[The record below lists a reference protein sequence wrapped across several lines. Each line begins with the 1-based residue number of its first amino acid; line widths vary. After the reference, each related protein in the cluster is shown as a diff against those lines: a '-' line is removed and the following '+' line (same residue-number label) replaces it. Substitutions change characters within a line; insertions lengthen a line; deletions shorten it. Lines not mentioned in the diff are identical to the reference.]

1 MRRLIKTAVVATA
14 LMLAAGCST
23 SNQPGTSPQTSAP
36 APATSAATPS
46 ADPGAANATIMQPT
60 TNTEQLHLAYVP
72 VVMNTS
78 YEMVLAGI
86 KEEIDAN
93 GGESWATLT
102 VQAPSSNNSTLQEQ
116 PNILEALMQQDIDA
130 IIMATE
136 DQEAMLPYIRAAS
149 EKGIPI
155 FLFNMATLSENDPYY
170 VTCVTFD
177 QYQASYQIGE
187 WANQNLT
194 EPTEVAVLQGFPG
207 IVNTQRLDGFMDAI
221 KDNANLKV
229 VASQQADWTRA
240 KGQSVTENIL
250 QANPDVGFIY
260 GLYDEMALGA
270 VAAVKAA
277 GKLDQIKIAGYDNTK
292 DGRQSILAGELTVTV
307 DTGSKAMG
315 TLVTQAVKQFVQ
327 LGQPVDRLINVPTT
341 VYDQSNMDTFD
352 PNNYEYVPPKK

>member
-1 MRRLIKTAVVATA
+1 MKRLIRGLVAATIPLA
-14 LMLAAGCST
+14 LLAGCST
-23 SNQPGTSPQTSAP
+23 SNQPGAASTAPSSGGSASES
-36 APATSAATPS
+36 ATSGTL
-46 ADPGAANATIMQPT
+46 MKPT
-60 TNTEQLHLAYVP
+60 TKTGPLHLAYVP

-86 KEEIDAN
+86 KEEIDKN

-102 VQAPSSNNSTLQEQ
+102 VQAPSSNTATLQEQ
-116 PNILEALMQQDIDA
+116 PSILETLSQQNIDA

-136 DQEAMLPYIRAAS
+136 DQEAMLPYIKEVS
-149 EKGIPI
+149 EKGIPV
-155 FLFNMATLSENDPYY
+155 FLFNMATLSENDQYY

-177 QYQASYQIGE
+177 QYGASHQIGE
-187 WANQNLT
+187 WANKT
-194 EPTEVAVLQGFPG
+194 FTSPTKVAVLQGFPG
-207 IVNTQRLDGFMDAI
+207 VVNDQRLNGFMDAI
-221 KDNANLKV
+221 KGNSNLSV

-240 KGQSVTENIL
+240 KGQTVTENIL

-292 DGRQSILAGELTVTV
+292 DGRQSILNGELTATV

-315 TLVTQAVKQFVQ
+315 TLVLQAVKKFVQ
-327 LGQPVDRLINVPTT
+327 DGQTVDRKIDVPTT
-341 VYDQSNMDTFD
+341 VYDKSNMNTFD
-352 PNNYEYVPPKK
+352 PKNYEYVPPGK

>member
-1 MRRLIKTAVVATA
+1 MKRLVSSV
-14 LMLAAGCST
+14 LAAIAPVVLVAGCAT
-23 SNQPGTSPQTSAP
+23 SNQAPPSAAGTETSAAPTGSAP
-36 APATSAATPS
+36 AGGTL
-46 ADPGAANATIMQPT
+46 MQPT
-60 TNTEQLHLAYVP
+60 TKTDQLHIAYVP

-102 VQAPSSNNSTLQEQ
+102 VQAPSSNTATLQEQ
-116 PNILEALMQQDIDA
+116 PNILEALTQQDIDA
-130 IIMATE
+130 IILATE
-136 DQEAMLPYIRAAS
+136 DQEAMLPHIKAAS
-149 EKGIPI
+149 EKGIPV
-155 FLFNMATLSENDPYY
+155 FLFNMATLSENDEYY

-187 WANQNLT
+187 WANEHFT
-194 EPTEVAVLQGFPG
+194 APTEVAVLEGFPG
-207 IVNTQRLDGFMDAI
+207 IVNTQRLEGFMDAV

-240 KGQSVTENIL
+240 KGQSVTENLL

-277 GKLDQIKIAGYDNTK
+277 DKLDQVKIAGYDNTK

-315 TLVTQAVKQFVQ
+315 TLVMQAVKQFVQ
-327 LGQPVDRLINVPTT
+327 EGKAVDRAIDVPTT
-341 VYDQSNMDTFD
+341 VYDQANMDTFD
-352 PNNYEYVPPKK
+352 PANYEYVPPAGK

>member
-1 MRRLIKTAVVATA
+1 MKRLIGSAVIATA
-14 LMLAAGCST
+14 LVLAAGCST
-23 SNQPGTSPQTSAP
+23 SNQPGTGTPASTP
-36 APATSAATPS
+36 AP
-46 ADPGAANATIMQPT
+46 DPTDTTAQTTDGTVMQPT
-60 TNTEQLHLAYVP
+60 TKEAPLHLAYVP

-102 VQAPSSNNSTLQEQ
+102 VQAPSSNTSTLQEQ
-116 PNILEALMQQDIDA
+116 PNILEGLMQQDVDA

-136 DQEAMLPYIRAAS
+136 DHEAMLPYIKAAA
-149 EKGIPI
+149 EKEIPI

-170 VTCVTFD
+170 VTTVTFD

-187 WANQNLT
+187 WANENLT
-194 EPTEVAVLQGFPG
+194 EPTEVAILQGFPG
-207 IVNTQRLDGFMDAI
+207 VVNTQRLDGFMDAI
-221 KDNANLKV
+221 KDNSNLTV

-270 VAAVKAA
+270 VAAVKAV

-327 LGQPVDRLINVPTT
+327 EGKPVDRLINVPTT

-352 PNNYEYVPPKK
+352 PNNYEYVPPTQK

>member
-1 MRRLIKTAVVATA
+1 MKKLIKTAVVATA
-14 LMLAAGCST
+14 LALAAACST
-23 SNQPGTSPQTSAP
+23 SNQPGTGTQTSASTP
-36 APATSAATPS
+36 EPSTSGAPTADASGTS
-46 ADPGAANATIMQPT
+46 MQPT
-60 TNTEQLHLAYVP
+60 TKTDQLHLAYVP

-102 VQAPSSNNSTLQEQ
+102 VQAPSSNTSTLQEQ
-116 PNILEALMQQDIDA
+116 PNILEALMQQDVDA

-136 DQEAMLPYIRAAS
+136 DQEAMLPYIKAAS

-177 QYQASYQIGE
+177 QYQASHQIGE

-207 IVNTQRLDGFMDAI
+207 IVNNQRLDGFMDAI
-221 KDNANLKV
+221 KDNPSLKV

-250 QANPDVGFIY
+250 QANPNVGFIY

-270 VAAVKAA
+270 VAAVKAS
-277 GKLDQIKIAGYDNTK
+277 GKLEQIKIAGYDNTK

-315 TLVTQAVKQFVQ
+315 TLVAQAVKQFVQ
-327 LGQPVDRLINVPTT
+327 EGKPVDRLIDVPTT
-341 VYDQSNMDTFD
+341 VYDQSSMDTFD
-352 PNNYEYVPPKK
+352 PDNYEYVPPANK